1 MDDKMMIQNMIM
13 LEGRIFQRVAAS
25 SYSGVVNTENEKW
38 RNLSSTDI
46 KEINFC
52 YAPLNSREF

>member
-1 MDDKMMIQNMIM
+1 M